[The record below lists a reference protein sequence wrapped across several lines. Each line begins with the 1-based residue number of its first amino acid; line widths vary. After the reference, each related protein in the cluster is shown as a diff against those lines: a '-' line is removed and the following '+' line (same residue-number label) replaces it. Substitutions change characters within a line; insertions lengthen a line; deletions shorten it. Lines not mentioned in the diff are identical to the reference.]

1 MDAKM
6 GEIVSEDMLD
16 WARDLAA
23 IQKLLAGEALEQP
36 VEDGAVLTPNFG
48 VARACDTVPQ
58 LPTAPQSR
66 LDSRQASA

>member
-1 MDAKM
+1 M

-36 VEDGAVLTPNFG
+36 AGDGAVLTLDFG
-48 VARACDTVPQ
+48 AARALGGGPAGPQ
-58 LPTAPQSR
+58 PPSDLRTAA
-66 LDSRQASA
+66 L